1 MCRPLR
7 RSAFTLIELLVV
19 IAIIGVLI
27 ALLLPAIQK
36 ARAAGQRTQ
45 CESQMRQLGI
55 ALFTAQDQFGAM
67 PPFNTGSNAYPFQIP
82 GTRTP
87 WTTNA
92 SPFFLLL
99 PFIDQQNLSLEFNP
113 SNPTWSSNG
122 SVPTPKVF
130 LCPSDPTGVTPA
142 GKNSSSNYIT
152 NYSVNY
158 LVFYNKYPKVPSSF
172 PDGAATT
179 VLLYERYG
187 NCTGNT
193 GGANWD
199 PRIWDGGGNC
209 VWHAIA
215 YGPQCPD
222 NSSYVPP
229 ALINVFQNA
238 PTTTACDSSNTQGMH
253 YGQNVLL
260 GDNSVHLINPQVSQS
275 SWSAAFSPNG
285 QDVVLND
292 F

>member
-152 NYSVNY
+152 NYSVN
-158 LVFYNKYPKVPSSF
+158 
-172 PDGAATT
+172 
-179 VLLYERYG
+179 
-187 NCTGNT
+187 
-193 GGANWD
+193 
-199 PRIWDGGGNC
+199 
-209 VWHAIA
+209 
-215 YGPQCPD
+215 
-222 NSSYVPP
+222 
-229 ALINVFQNA
+229 
-238 PTTTACDSSNTQGMH
+238 
-253 YGQNVLL
+253 
-260 GDNSVHLINPQVSQS
+260 
-275 SWSAAFSPNG
+275 
-285 QDVVLND
+285 
-292 F
+292 